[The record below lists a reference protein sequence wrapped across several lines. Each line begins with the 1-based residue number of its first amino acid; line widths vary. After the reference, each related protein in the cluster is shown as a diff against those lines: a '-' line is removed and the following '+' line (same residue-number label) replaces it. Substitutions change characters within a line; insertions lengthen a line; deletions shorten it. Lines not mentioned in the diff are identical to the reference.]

1 MSNAQW
7 QRITERF
14 REGIDKGEFRAGD
27 RLPSDARLAEEYG
40 VSRPTAHRALAELAR
55 LGLVERNKRG
65 TVVAG
70 PLAKAT
76 GRVAL
81 IVDHTADRYDFP
93 SAELI
98 RGMQCGLGNDR
109 NLLLCDS
116 RDSAERERQLMIE
129 MAEQCDGVFLVPI
142 GAGENAD
149 LYHTPPGPTVVLDR
163 IPEAATGYAV
173 LSDNRDATFRAVRE
187 LQRLGHRNIAFLGFH
202 KPENPTV
209 EERHAGYCDA
219 MGEDRPSLSRFLS
232 LDLEREG
239 GVRFRQAVEDALMNL
254 VKGSHEATAVF
265 CVQDMIAL
273 AALDVADAL
282 GWSVGVDFDISV
294 FNEWPPALLR
304 QPWRVHR
311 IVPQRFEIGRSAAE
325 RLTQLIE
332 GQIAEPRVVRVEA
345 KLLTVDRLLSESKGA
360 TSEIHAN
367 Y

>member
-7 QRITERF
+7 QKITERF
-14 REGIDKGEFRAGD
+14 RDGIDKGEFHPGD

-55 LGLVERNKRG
+55 LGLVERTKRG

-98 RGMQCGLGNDR
+98 RGLQCGLGNDR
-109 NLLLCDS
+109 HLLLCDS
-116 RDSAERERQLMIE
+116 HDSAERERQLLLE
-129 MAEQCDGVFLVPI
+129 MAEQCDGVFLVPT
-142 GAGENAD
+142 GAEANAD
-149 LYHTPPGPTVVLDR
+149 LYHRPAGPTVILDR
-163 IPEAATGYAV
+163 IPESAQSHAV
-173 LSDNRDATFRAVRE
+173 LSDNRDATARAVRE
-187 LQRLGHRNIAFLGFH
+187 LQRFGHRNIAFLGFH

-209 EERHAGYCDA
+209 AERHAGYLDA
-219 MGEDRPSLSRFLS
+219 MGEDHPGLSRFLS
-232 LDLEREG
+232 VDLEREG

-254 VKGSHEATAVF
+254 VKGPQEVTAVF
-265 CVQDMIAL
+265 CVQDMLAL

-282 GWSVGVDFDISV
+282 GWTVGVDFDISV

-311 IVPQRFEIGRSAAE
+311 IVPQRFEIGHRAAE
-325 RLTQLIE
+325 RLTHLIE
-332 GQIAEPRVVRVEA
+332 GSPAEPRVTRVSA
-345 KLLTVDRLLSESKGA
+345 KLLTVDRLLSESKGG

-367 Y
+367 C